1 MDLSSLQLIEIL
13 LKVGIPFII
22 FILSAIGKFLWD
34 IKTSSSNTTK
44 EVHSLKE
51 EVKSELTALKF
62 KVDNLDSKIKDYYS
76 RAESDNR
83 LLQLENKLIDRV
95 YSLINRSRNTKTT
108 KPAQ

>member
-1 MDLSSLQLIEIL
+1 MTGLEITVLL
-13 LKVGIPFII
+13 LKIGVPFII
-22 FILSAIGKFLWD
+22 LTLSAIGRFLWD
-34 IKTSSSNTTK
+34 IRTSSNNTTK

-51 EVKSELTALKF
+51 EVKSELTTLKF
-62 KVDNLDSKIKDYYS
+62 KVDNLDLKIKDSYS

-95 YSLINRSRNTKTT
+95 YSLINRNRNTKNT